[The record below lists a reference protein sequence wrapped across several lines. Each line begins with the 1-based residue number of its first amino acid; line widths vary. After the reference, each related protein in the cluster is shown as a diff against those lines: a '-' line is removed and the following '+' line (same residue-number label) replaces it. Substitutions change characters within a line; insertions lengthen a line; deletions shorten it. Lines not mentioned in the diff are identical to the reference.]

1 MFTWICGFVCDYRCI
16 GFLVIE
22 KVCLAITMGIGASFR
37 IHLWVLIVKKKKK
50 KKNERKEEREIK
62 YNEKDTFTP
71 IFNSE
76 KGEVGNK
83 GLTEAT
89 SGRLSDNF

>member
-1 MFTWICGFVCDYRCI
+1 
-16 GFLVIE
+16 
-22 KVCLAITMGIGASFR
+22 MGIGASFR

-89 SGRLSDNF
+89 SGWLSDNF